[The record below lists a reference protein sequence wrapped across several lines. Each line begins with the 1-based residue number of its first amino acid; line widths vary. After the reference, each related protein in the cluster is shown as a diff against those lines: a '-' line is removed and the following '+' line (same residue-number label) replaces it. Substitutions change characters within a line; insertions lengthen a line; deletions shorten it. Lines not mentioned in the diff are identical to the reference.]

1 MLKSEKTFMRVRG
14 FRLICSLAKWD
25 SDLKINSNIDE
36 ILNVFENEKSTAI
49 RQYLEKIDLI
59 LMYKKE
65 LKDIIKNKL
74 TNIDLSNH
82 KESMQTLIKKDI
94 EHILDISS

>member
-1 MLKSEKTFMRVRG
+1 
-14 FRLICSLAKWD
+14 
-25 SDLKINSNIDE
+25 
-36 ILNVFENEKSTAI
+36 
-49 RQYLEKIDLI
+49 
-59 LMYKKE
+59 MYKKE

-94 EHILDISS
+94 EHVLDISS